1 MATFAFMGADTV
13 SIGGTGETGGTGIVP
28 DCPFCDDGDD
38 HGLEPV
44 VVHPAKRRRVVTNK
58 DMCPAES
65 GLRCMGNSRKVQIIV
80 ISLKNMTHLRMKP
93 FFKKPPQ
100 STHVYVVVGFFK
112 SRSFSI
118 GVLSSNK
125 TTMHVKNGQ
134 DPTQNDVTM
143 PEALYNFTDIQK
155 ITLKSGL
162 YLVATPIGNLRD
174 ITLRAIDTLAAA
186 DMVACEDTRVSGKL
200 FGALGFKQ
208 KLIAYHDHNADM
220 QRPYIL
226 SQIAEGKSVAL
237 ISDAGMPLISDPG
250 YKLVRDCLE
259 AGVYVT
265 SLPGANSPLMALQL
279 SGLPSDNFTFIGFLP
294 SKSKARCDV
303 LEKWKSMD
311 TTLIV
316 FESAAR
322 LEDSCSDILATL
334 GDRPMT
340 LTREL
345 TKKFEDVWPSTVS
358 GVLERLKK
366 EGAPKGE
373 IVLVI
378 GRSEQ
383 VDEIIDLDKMILSA
397 IKTTSI
403 KEAVADI
410 VAATGLPKKQVYN
423 RALELRDAE

>member
-1 MATFAFMGADTV
+1 MT
-13 SIGGTGETGGTGIVP
+13 
-28 DCPFCDDGDD
+28 
-38 HGLEPV
+38 PV
-44 VVHPAKRRRVVTNK
+44 
-58 DMCPAES
+58 
-65 GLRCMGNSRKVQIIV
+65 
-80 ISLKNMTHLRMKP
+80 
-93 FFKKPPQ
+93 
-100 STHVYVVVGFFK
+100 K
-112 SRSFSI
+112 SD
-118 GVLSSNK
+118 N
-125 TTMHVKNGQ
+125 VKNGQ
-134 DPTQNDVTM
+134 NPTQNDFMM

-155 ITLKSGL
+155 VTLKSGL

-226 SQIAEGKSVAL
+226 SQIAEGKAVAL

-250 YKLVRDCLE
+250 YKLVRDCLD

-294 SKSKARCDV
+294 SKSKARCDA

-322 LEDSCSDILATL
+322 LEESCADILAVL

-345 TKKFEDVWPSTVS
+345 TKKFEDIWPSTVS
-358 GVLERLKK
+358 GILERLKQD
-366 EGAPKGE
+366 GAPKGE

-378 GRSEQ
+378 GRGEQ
-383 VDEIIDLDKMILSA
+383 TEQHIDLDKMILSA